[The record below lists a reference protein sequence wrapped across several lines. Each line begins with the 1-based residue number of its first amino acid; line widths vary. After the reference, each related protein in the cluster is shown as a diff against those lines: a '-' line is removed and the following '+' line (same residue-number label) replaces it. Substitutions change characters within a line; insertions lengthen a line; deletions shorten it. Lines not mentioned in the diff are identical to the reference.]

1 MSHPATVEFA
11 SASRAGRWSAR
22 ISHDGPVLALA
33 FSPDGTRHP
42 GNARGGQPL
51 TEAVMIGISGTQG
64 SPSSA
69 QAPGTLGRVEDGRG
83 GLGLVATPRFP
94 SPLIKPDVQIS
105 RIRLSDWLHLTAH
118 GGAPR

>member
-33 FSPDGTRHP
+33 FSPDGTRHQ

-64 SPSSA
+64 FSFVSPGA
-69 QAPGTLGRVEDGRG
+69 WYLGEKTTAAGNLRARGPRLGRMASLFGRTEA
-83 GLGLVATPRFP
+83 LGAET
-94 SPLIKPDVQIS
+94 DNA
-105 RIRLSDWLHLTAH
+105 LS
-118 GGAPR
+118 

>member
-33 FSPDGTRHP
+33 FSPDGTRHQ

-69 QAPGTLGRVEDGRG
+69 QAPGTSVRKQRRPETYGPEVLGSVAWPRYSGGRR
-83 GLGLVATPRFP
+83 P
-94 SPLIKPDVQIS
+94 
-105 RIRLSDWLHLTAH
+105 
-118 GGAPR
+118 